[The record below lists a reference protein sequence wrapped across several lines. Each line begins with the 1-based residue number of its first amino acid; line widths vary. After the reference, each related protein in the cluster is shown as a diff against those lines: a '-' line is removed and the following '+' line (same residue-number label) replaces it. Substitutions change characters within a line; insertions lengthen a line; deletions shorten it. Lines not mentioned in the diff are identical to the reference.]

1 MNLSLRMVV
10 VLTFVGLIS
19 GGLLSVVN
27 LLTAER
33 IELNRQK
40 EIEEAI
46 TQVVPGTVSSA
57 KLYEEDRFTVYAG
70 RDAADGKLGYAIYA
84 SGTGFQDVIV
94 LMFGTDPAI
103 EKIYSLTI
111 LEQKETPG
119 LGAKITDQEA
129 FLRFWQEKDIRQPLS
144 LRKPAVGSPE
154 ELGASEV
161 NAITGATISAD
172 KVLRI
177 VNLSLERLRQI
188 KQEGK
193 LGSGGGH
200 AD

>member
-46 TQVVPGTVSSA
+46 TRVVPGAVSSA

-70 RDAADGKLGYAIYA
+70 KDDADR
-84 SGTGFQDVIV
+84 
-94 LMFGTDPAI
+94 
-103 EKIYSLTI
+103 
-111 LEQKETPG
+111 G
-119 LGAKITDQEA
+119 LG
-129 FLRFWQEKDIRQPLS
+129 
-144 LRKPAVGSPE
+144 
-154 ELGASEV
+154 
-161 NAITGATISAD
+161 
-172 KVLRI
+172 
-177 VNLSLERLRQI
+177 
-188 KQEGK
+188 
-193 LGSGGGH
+193 
-200 AD
+200 